1 VATLTLGTAATT
13 TLVAVKWTASSQVL
27 LPADMATINNT
38 ILDDLNVAHPQASL
52 IGTGGFSYNGQL
64 FIPNRGWLKVLPG
77 DYVGVD
83 PNGWPIL
90 VSANSIAG
98 SGWSHS

>member
-1 VATLTLGTAATT
+1 MALLTGGTSATT
-13 TLVAVKWTASSQVL
+13 TLAGFKALAGASTPQDGGTFR
-27 LPADMATINNT
+27 AN
-38 ILDDLNVAHPQASL
+38 ILDDLNVAHPIWPDAYHFGKL
-52 IGTGGFSYNGQL
+52 YV
-64 FIPNRGWLKVLPG
+64 PNRGVLKVLPG
-77 DYVGVD
+77 DYVFYD

>member
-1 VATLTLGTAATT
+1 MALLTGGSSTTSVLAGIKALVGTA
-13 TLVAVKWTASSQVL
+13 TA
-27 LPADMATINNT
+27 ADGAALRAN
-38 ILDDLNVAHPQASL
+38 ILDDLNVAHPIWPDAYHS
-52 IGTGGFSYNGQL
+52 GRL
-64 FIPNRGWLKVLPG
+64 FIPNRGVLKVLPG
-77 DYVGVD
+77 DYVFYD